1 MSPLKKNFLGLPD
14 ATRQPIVLRA
24 ERWVDIGAMEV
35 RSPAVVVVD
44 GTRIASVNPDAVP
57 SPATEIDLGDL
68 TLMPGLMD
76 MELNLVIGGPFSGN
90 PRPDVE
96 ESPSF
101 KTLRGVV
108 NGRTTLMSGFTT
120 VRNLGLFQ
128 KTGGLLLDAD
138 LAHAVELGWIQGP
151 RIIAAGHAISPTG
164 GHLDPTMFQ
173 RLGPG
178 IMPLTVEEGIA
189 NGVAEVRQAV
199 RYQVKFGAKVIKV
212 SASGGVM
219 SHAGGPPGAQHYSQ
233 EEFDAIA
240 EEAHRLGVRVAAHA
254 IGDDAIRACI
264 RAGIDCIEHGFLA
277 SEETLELM
285 VEHGTFLVSTTA
297 LTDLLDVSKQAPEKQ
312 AKAATIFPQAKSM
325 LTKAIAAGV
334 KIACGSDL
342 PCFPHGE
349 NWRELVAMVDRGMT
363 PLQAIHAATV
373 VSAELI
379 DMDDELGRIGAGFL
393 ADLVAVPGD
402 PSTDIEVVRDVAF
415 VMTEGVVHRAP

>member
-1 MSPLKKNFLGLPD
+1 MTPASKDTPS
-14 ATRQPIVLRA
+14 QPIVLRA
-24 ERWVDIGAMEV
+24 ARWVDVDAREV

-44 GTRIASVNPDAVP
+44 GDRIVAVNPVGLP
-57 SPATEIDLGDL
+57 SPATEIDLGDV
-68 TLMPGLMD
+68 TLLPGLMD

-101 KTLRGVV
+101 KTLRGAK
-108 NGRTTLMSGFTT
+108 NARTTLDAGFTT

-128 KTGGLLLDAD
+128 KTGGLLLDVD
-138 LAHAVELGWIQGP
+138 LGRAIDLGWLPGP
-151 RIIAAGHAISPTG
+151 RIVPAGHAISPTG

-178 IMPLTVEEGIA
+178 IMPLSVEEGIA

-199 RYQVKFGAKVIKV
+199 RYQVKYGAKVIKV

-240 EEAHRLGVRVAAHA
+240 EEAHRLGVKVAAHA

-277 SEETLELM
+277 SDDTLRMM

-297 LTDLLDVSKQAPEKQ
+297 LTDFLDVSKQAPEKR
-312 AKAATIFPQAKSM
+312 AKAAKVFPQAKSM
-325 LTKAIAAGV
+325 LTKAIDLGV

-349 NWRELVAMVDRGMT
+349 NWRELVAMVERGMT

-379 DMDDELGRIGAGFL
+379 DREDELGRLEPGYL
-393 ADLVAVPGD
+393 ADIVAVPGD
-402 PSTDIEVVRDVAF
+402 PGADITVTSDVRF
-415 VMTEGVVHRAP
+415 VMKGGSVHKHV

>member
-1 MSPLKKNFLGLPD
+1 VSA
-14 ATRQPIVLRA
+14 ATVLRA
-24 ERWVDIGAMEV
+24 ARWVDVTAMEV
-35 RSPAVVVVD
+35 KAPAVVVVEGNRITAVDPD
-44 GTRIASVNPDAVP
+44 GL
-57 SPATEIDLGDL
+57 PAGAEEVDLGDV
-68 TLMPGLMD
+68 TLLPGLMD

-101 KTLRGVV
+101 KTLRGAR
-108 NGRTTLMSGFTT
+108 NAKTTLDAGFTT

-128 KTGGLLLDAD
+128 KTGGLLLDVD
-138 LAHAVELGWIQGP
+138 LGRAIDLGWLPGP
-151 RIIAAGHAISPTG
+151 RIVPAGHAISPTG

-178 IMPLTVEEGIA
+178 IMPLSIEEGIA
-189 NGVAEVRQAV
+189 NGVSEVRAAV
-199 RYQVKFGAKVIKV
+199 RYQVKYGAKVIKV

-240 EEAHRLGVRVAAHA
+240 EEAHRLGVKVAAHA

-277 SEETLELM
+277 SDETLAMM

-297 LTDLLDVSKQAPEKQ
+297 LTDFLDVSKQAPEKR
-312 AKAATIFPQAKSM
+312 AKAATIFPQAKAM
-325 LTKAIAAGV
+325 LTRAIDAGV

-349 NWRELVAMVDRGMT
+349 NWRELVAIVERGMT
-363 PLQAIHAATV
+363 PLQAIRAATV

-379 DMDDELGRIGAGFL
+379 DRDDELGRIAPGYL
-393 ADLVAVPGD
+393 ADLIAVPGD
-402 PSTDIEVVRDVAF
+402 PSADIGVVADVRF
-415 VMTEGVVHRAP
+415 VMKDGVVHRRAGTAG